1 MARCNNLSQT
11 TLQDS
16 AIRRL
21 NLDLCGAT
29 LRIDDN
35 LEQWS
40 AALSNA
46 ATTES
51 ELPGIYLGLA
61 ELYLRGTNP
70 SLAARPLSTAIQLLE
85 DIHGSTDLELVEP
98 IRQLAELANRQGCYR
113 QANQLYGRL
122 LEIDRANR

>member
-1 MARCNNLSQT
+1 M
-11 TLQDS
+11 
-16 AIRRL
+16 
-21 NLDLCGAT
+21 
-29 LRIDDN
+29 RIDDN